1 MADLNKLNLISQ
13 ETEIFEDSKI
23 AKLKEKFE
31 VAEENIIARESR
43 NDNYDVSKYWKFVMD

>member
-23 AKLKEKFE
+23 TQLKKKFE
-31 VAEENIIARESR
+31 IAEENIIARESR
-43 NDNYDVSKYWKFVMD
+43 NDNYDVSKYWEFVMD